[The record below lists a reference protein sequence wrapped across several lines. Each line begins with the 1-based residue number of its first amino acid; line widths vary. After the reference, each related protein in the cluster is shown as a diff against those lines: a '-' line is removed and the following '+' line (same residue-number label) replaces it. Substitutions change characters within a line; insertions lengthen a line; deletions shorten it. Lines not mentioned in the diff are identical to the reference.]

1 MNGNVLAAG
10 TAATAAT
17 TNEGRGTTKEYAHDG
32 GGNRNLHGW
41 L

>member
-1 MNGNVLAAG
+1 MNGNVLAA
-10 TAATAAT
+10 ATA

-41 L
+41 LWWL